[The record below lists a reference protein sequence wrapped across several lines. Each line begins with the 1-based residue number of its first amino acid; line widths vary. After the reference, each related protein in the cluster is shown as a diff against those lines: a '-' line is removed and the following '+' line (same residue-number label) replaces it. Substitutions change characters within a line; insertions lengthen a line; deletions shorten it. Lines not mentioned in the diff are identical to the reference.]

1 MNWKLRIFN
10 DQNTMD
16 FRPVVRAVRLAVRLR
31 GFGVIW
37 SYLVLFGALWRKKY
51 FPIRHEQGK
60 HLRPERLQPS
70 SVGLTLKTVRKSNL
84 FIAVLTSAVLVGI
97 SLFLAAPGS
106 TYRWSFLLLLPLVW
120 AVYFWRERLA
130 LLPAH
135 FAAFALAIII
145 HDLGTFGFY
154 KKIFFGLR
162 FDCYVHFMFGLV
174 AGLILFRAASEKL
187 PLSRKLLASA
197 IPIFVLGIGGI
208 HEMFECF
215 TTILLGPERG
225 MLKLHTDQP
234 FDTQKD
240 LMNNTLGAIVAV
252 LISLWHRRLPSET
265 RSTAQDEFAA
275 GLGKKHF
282 GESGD

>member
-1 MNWKLRIFN
+1 M
-10 DQNTMD
+10 
-16 FRPVVRAVRLAVRLR
+16 A
-31 GFGVIW
+31 G
-37 SYLVLFGALWRKKY
+37 
-51 FPIRHEQGK
+51 
-60 HLRPERLQPS
+60 HLRPGAIRGNLS
-70 SVGLTLKTVRKSNL
+70 RVRKSNL
-84 FIAVLTSAVLVGI
+84 FIASLASAVLVGI
-97 SLFLAAPGS
+97 SLFLAAQGS

-120 AVYFWRERLA
+120 AVYFWRDRLA
-130 LLPAH
+130 LVPAH

-187 PLSRKLLASA
+187 PLSRRLLAFA

-225 MLKLHTDQP
+225 MLKLHADQP

-240 LMNNTLGAIVAV
+240 LMNNTLGAIIAV
-252 LISLWHRRLPSET
+252 LISLFHRRQPVET
-265 RSTAQDEFAA
+265 RSSAHDEFAA
-275 GLGKKHF
+275 GFQKKRF
-282 GESGD
+282 GESHD

>member
-1 MNWKLRIFN
+1 
-10 DQNTMD
+10 MD
-16 FRPVVRAVRLAVRLR
+16 ANPQEIAAVRTA
-31 GFGVIW
+31 
-37 SYLVLFGALWRKKY
+37 
-51 FPIRHEQGK
+51 
-60 HLRPERLQPS
+60 
-70 SVGLTLKTVRKSNL
+70 NL
-84 FIAVLTSAVLVGI
+84 LIAGMTSAVLVGL
-97 SLFLAAPGS
+97 SLVFAAPGS

-120 AVYFWRERLA
+120 AVYFWRGRLA

-135 FAAFALAIII
+135 FAAFAVAVII

-162 FDCYVHFMFGLV
+162 FDCYVHFMFGFV
-174 AGLILFRAASEKL
+174 SGLILFHAAGEKL
-187 PLSRKLLASA
+187 PLSRKFLAFTV
-197 IPIFVLGIGGI
+197 PIFILGIGGL

-225 MLKLHTDQP
+225 MLKLHADQP

-240 LMNNTLGAIVAV
+240 LMNNSLGAIVAV
-252 LISLWHRRLPSET
+252 LVSLRQSRAPTGEQSAHS
-265 RSTAQDEFAA
+265 DEFAA